1 MNPFNLIDD
10 IADKIWPSQDEK
22 LKNADLIAQLKAL
35 PSVQQS
41 QSQLAQLAINNS
53 EAQSSSVF
61 VSGWRPA
68 MMWGCIAFT
77 LLNIIIS
84 WCDQT
89 FGLSIATFG
98 GGLPE
103 NIIVGTLTGTY
114 MIARTVEK
122 IKGVA
127 R

>member
-1 MNPFNLIDD
+1 MNPFDLIDD

-35 PSVQQS
+35 PSVQQN
-41 QSQLAQLAINNS
+41 QVALAQLAINNS

-68 MMWGCIAFT
+68 MMWGCIVFT

-84 WCDQT
+84 WCDQI
-89 FGLSIATFG
+89 FSWHIPNFG

-103 NIIVGTLTGTY
+103 NIIMGALTGTY
-114 MIARTVEK
+114 MLARTVEK